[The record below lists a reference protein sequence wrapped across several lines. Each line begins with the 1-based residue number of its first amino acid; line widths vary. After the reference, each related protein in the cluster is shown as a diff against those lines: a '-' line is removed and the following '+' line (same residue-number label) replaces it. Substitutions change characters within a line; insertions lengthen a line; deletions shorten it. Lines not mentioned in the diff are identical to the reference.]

1 MTRPGFIF
9 EDKTSVPN
17 EVEEDE
23 CGSSIQGKVI
33 MMASLKQTS
42 NNVIYRTPV
51 DELLRVVFCEQ
62 EAAGVSELFAQSR
75 NYD

>member
-1 MTRPGFIF
+1 
-9 EDKTSVPN
+9 VPN

-42 NNVIYRTPV
+42 NNVIDTV
-51 DELLRVVFCEQ
+51 TWDEQLRVV
-62 EAAGVSELFAQSR
+62 L
-75 NYD
+75 